1 MSGSTVLNLS
11 NQCLNIGFQ
20 KIASSVFLAYAT
32 PIHTAVN
39 ATMQAMVSAETNPT
53 YPTSWTTLIDSYNG
67 TNLYTTL
74 ETVSTNAASLITEA
88 NALAQVYTLGNQATI
103 TAQGNDNLLYHLN
116 RSNLAFNQLADSVQ
130 DLMVVFGYSLVQNN
144 DTQGTGDW
152 LLGSQSS
159 SPTSIVNLAAGDQE
173 ILLQLA
179 ANLSVAFNN
188 IANSVNTQVNSVPS
202 WSLAGLSGIQVY
214 LSYVAQQATEQS
226 SYSTTLESTSQRQR
240 ESLAISAFVVMPSQY
255 DEYLAA
261 QTALFQSMY
270 LSGEYFQDIYEGI
283 HDATIFGTSPTPG
296 STPTGTPD
304 LTPTLT
310 SN

>member
-1 MSGSTVLNLS
+1 MSSITNLS

-20 KIASSVFLAYAT
+20 KIASAVFLSYAT
-32 PIHTAVN
+32 PINTAVN

-53 YPTSWTTLIDSYNG
+53 YPTSWTTSTDSYNN

-88 NALAQVYTLGNQATI
+88 NALAQVYTLGNASTI
-103 TAQGNDNLLYHLN
+103 AAQGNDNLLYHLN
-116 RSNLAFNQLADSVQ
+116 RSNLAYNQLADSVQ
-130 DLMVVFGYSLVQNN
+130 DLMTVFGYSLVQNN
-144 DTQGTGDW
+144 DAKNTGAW
-152 LLGSQSS
+152 LLGSQTNI
-159 SPTSIVNLAAGDQE
+159 PTSIVNLAAQDQE

-188 IANSVNTQVNSVPS
+188 IANAVNTQVNSVPS
-202 WSLAGLSGIQVY
+202 WSLTGLSGIQVY

-226 SYSTTLESTSQRQR
+226 SYSTNIESSSQRQR
-240 ESLAISAFVVMPSQY
+240 ESLAISAFTVMPSQY
-255 DEYLAA
+255 AEFLAA

-270 LSGEYFQDIYEGI
+270 LAGEYFQDIYEGI
-283 HDATIFGTSPTPG
+283 HDATIFAVDPTPG

-310 SN
+310 N

>member
-1 MSGSTVLNLS
+1 MSGSSVSNLS

-53 YPTSWTTLIDSYNG
+53 YPTSWTTLINSYND

-74 ETVSTNAASLITEA
+74 DTVSTNATSLITEA

-116 RSNLAFNQLADSVQ
+116 RSNLAFNQLADSVH

-144 DTQGTGDW
+144 DVKDTGDW
-152 LLGSQSS
+152 LLGSQTSI
-159 SPTSIVNLAAGDQE
+159 PTNIVNLAAGDQE

-202 WSLAGLSGIQVY
+202 WSLTGLSGIQVY

-226 SYSTTLESTSQRQR
+226 SYSTSLESTSQRQR
-240 ESLAISAFVVMPSQY
+240 ESLAVSAFNVMPSQY